1 MSVRARSTCGL
12 DKRGVITLRQ
22 KLSRGQVAARLAK
35 KHWALKVDAQAPRKA
50 AMVSSPGIY
59 GLLLKSLEAPTVFF
73 SSSGPRARRTSR
85 RMIL

>member
-22 KLSRGQVAARLAK
+22 KLSRGQVAARLAN
-35 KHWALKVDAQAPRKA
+35 DTQAPRKA